1 MAKLI
6 ITLAF
11 LGAFAIFLACKFA
24 MHHAK
29 KGIREARKAVDA
41 IDIGA
46 LAPAI
51 DDEDFPDRPPRTGAK

>member
-11 LGAFAIFLACKFA
+11 VGAFAVFLAVKFA
-24 MHHAK
+24 LHHAR

-46 LAPAI
+46 LAPAV
-51 DDEDFPDRPPRTGAK
+51 DDEDVLERAPESRKR